1 MVDGPVD
8 RLVLTELYRLTIIL
22 TT

>member
-8 RLVLTELYRLTIIL
+8 RLVLTELYCLTIIL